1 MQDSNRRN
9 APVMHRLPRP
19 YDNWFDYYLFD
30 MRVPESKSRKK
41 MRMDRSTFWKILELC
56 AAD

>member
-1 MQDSNRRN
+1 MQNNLQMFFQTLYFKMQYGNRRN

-30 MRVPESKSRKK
+30 MRVPESKFRKK
-41 MRMDRSTFWKILELC
+41 
-56 AAD
+56 